1 MSEEIKSSARRRSL
15 IKPLVDA
22 MPLALGPKTERN
34 LRADGFK
41 GSTHR
46 MSLNECPYPPS
57 PAVADAVAAAA
68 AGVNRYPDAAYTDL
82 VDLMSVDFKVPREHI
97 FFSSGS
103 DVLLQALGEMVVD
116 EDTSVIVPDP
126 SFARYGMAA
135 KVRGGEII
143 AVPVAQDGRNDVEAM
158 IAAVKGNTRLM
169 YVATPNNPTGQM
181 LNAAEVERICRDT
194 PDHVLLALD
203 EAYFEFARYA
213 GGPDCLE
220 IVRETR
226 THAPW
231 ALLRTFSK
239 AYGLAG
245 ARVGYVVSGSDEVSN
260 GFNKI
265 RTSFNLNAFSQA
277 AALAAYK
284 DQDYCNE
291 LISKMSAERDRLM
304 EAVQKMGL
312 ETMPSVGN
320 FFIINMPGPGP
331 LMVEALWQR
340 GIMIGAIR
348 TPTPGF
354 ENCIRITVGLP
365 EDGDAFLAALKDEL
379 DSGRV
384 YPAE

>member
-1 MSEEIKSSARRRSL
+1 MSNKERQSGGRRSL

-22 MPLALGPKTERN
+22 MPLSLGPRTERN
-34 LRADGFK
+34 LRADGFD
-41 GSTHR
+41 GATHR

-57 PAVADAVAAAA
+57 PRVAGAVAEVA
-68 AGVNRYPDAAYTDL
+68 AGVNRYPDAGYTDL
-82 VDLMSVDFKVPREHI
+82 IDLMSQDLQVPRHRI
-97 FFSSGS
+97 FFSGGS
-103 DVLLQALGEMVVD
+103 DTLLQALGEMVVD

-135 KVRGGEII
+135 RVRGGDVIP
-143 AVPVAQDGRNDVEAM
+143 VPVAQDGRNDVDAM
-158 IAAVKGNTRLM
+158 VAAVRDDTRLM
-169 YVATPNNPTGQM
+169 YVASPNNPTGQM
-181 LNAAEVERICRDT
+181 INADEVRRICRDT
-194 PDHVLLALD
+194 PAHVLVAFD
-203 EAYFEFARYA
+203 EAYFEFARHA

-220 IVRETR
+220 IIKAERSG
-226 THAPW
+226 PW

-245 ARVGYVVSGSDEVSN
+245 ARIGYVISGSDEVSD

-284 DQDYCNE
+284 DQDYCRE
-291 LISKMSAERDRLM
+291 IVGKMSAERDRLM
-304 EAVQKMGL
+304 AAMREMGL
-312 ETMPSVGN
+312 EPMPSVGN
-320 FFIINMPGPGP
+320 FFTVTMPGPGP
-331 LMVEALWQR
+331 LMVEALWRR

-365 EDGDAFLAALKDEL
+365 EDGDAFLVALKDEL

-384 YPAE
+384 YPKT

>member
-1 MSEEIKSSARRRSL
+1 MNDDIKNSGPRRGL

-22 MPLALGPKTERN
+22 MPMALGPKTERN
-34 LRADGFK
+34 LRAEGYDGP
-41 GSTHR
+41 TYR
-46 MSLNECPYPPS
+46 MNLNECPYPPS
-57 PAVADAVAAAA
+57 PKVAEAVAAAA
-68 AGVNRYPDAAYTDL
+68 ASVNRYPDAAYTDL
-82 VDLMSVDFKVPREHI
+82 IDLMSVDLDVPREHI
-97 FFSSGS
+97 FFASGT

-116 EDTSVIVPDP
+116 EETSVIVPDP
-126 SFARYGMAA
+126 SFVRYSMAA
-135 KVRGGEII
+135 KVRGGEVIP
-143 AVPVAQDGRNDVEAM
+143 VPVAQDGRNDVDAM
-158 IAAVKGNTRLM
+158 IAAVRDNTRLM

-181 LNAAEVERICRDT
+181 LSAAEVERICRQT

-203 EAYFEFARYA
+203 EAYFEFARYV

-226 THAPW
+226 KDAPW

-245 ARVGYVVSGSDEVSN
+245 ARIGYVISGSDEVSDA
-260 GFNKI
+260 FNKV

-284 DQDYCNE
+284 DRDYCNE
-291 LISKMSAERDRLM
+291 LIAKMSAERDRLVV
-304 EAVQKMGL
+304 AVQDMGL

-331 LMVEALWQR
+331 LMVDALWKR

-354 ENCIRITVGLP
+354 ENCIRITVGTP
-365 EDGDAFLAALKDEL
+365 EDGDALLAALRDEL
-379 DSGRV
+379 ESGRV
-384 YPAE
+384 YPAG